1 MLTQV
6 HIREDVIKL
15 IAESAVKTGITL
27 LGGISGVGKTV
38 TSSVVVGYIKDH
50 NLFPADRVFYINTN
64 AEKAAGV
71 DINVAIKDLA
81 AKHAPHSLLIVL
93 DEILYKNAIEMALWL
108 ISQGHSVLGVTQAQP
123 KPKTETCAGVGLS
136 SILIN
141 IVSWIDEDRK
151 PLVIAAVLD
160 QLNLLILQDSIKPTY
175 HQALRLSPET
185 KIGLSNSLNNDGLYK
200 FYLSVDSLKIQEG
213 WLNE

>member
-15 IAESAVKTGITL
+15 IAESAVKKGITL
-27 LGGISGVGKTV
+27 LGGISGIGKTV

-50 NLFPADRVFYINTN
+50 KLFPADRIFYINTN

-81 AKHAPHSLLIVL
+81 AKHEPHPLLIVL
-93 DEILYKNAIEMALWL
+93 DEIRYKNAIEVALWL
-108 ISQGHSVLGVTQAQP
+108 VSQGHSVLGVTQAQP
-123 KPKTETCAGVGLS
+123 KPKTETCDGVGLS

-141 IVSWIDEDRK
+141 IVSWIDEDKK
-151 PLVIAAVLD
+151 PSVIGAVLE
-160 QLNLLILQDSIKPTY
+160 QLNLLILQDSVEPTH
-175 HQALRLSPET
+175 HQALMLSTETRTRLSDT
-185 KIGLSNSLNNDGLYK
+185 LTNDGLYK
-200 FYLSVDSLKIQEG
+200 LYLGVDALKIEEQG
-213 WLNE
+213 